1 MTAAR
6 YRLLLRAYPGH
17 YRRRRGAEIVT
28 TLLDMAEAGRR
39 PGLSQLLHLV
49 VCGLQQRF
57 RLPAGRPL
65 AAIAA
70 VLAAVAL
77 GALGTA
83 GGTWL
88 GWQTAASV
96 PSDTDLRTLTAATS
110 GVNPAGVSLHRWKT
124 EMQGPAVDTRA
135 MGDMPYSA
143 ERVRTGLTSA
153 GWRITSFTETTG
165 TLVAGSATDSSTRVP
180 MRDISFAATK
190 DGLSLTGTS
199 STVIGGTEHGLD
211 RNADQT
217 IAVWTKET
225 AGVLPL
231 TIAGLVLGMLAGWLI
246 TAALAHRIRQSGP
259 GRQAGATALAAV
271 AVAVAAVPAVDFY
284 RGLHQVL
291 RYDSAAPNP
300 YNGNGPN
307 ELLPTGLVLA
317 CLAIGLLTLVAAFLV
332 AGRGSTES
340 ADPARGLAQ

>member
-6 YRLLLRAYPGH
+6 YRLLVRAYPGH

-39 PGLSQLLHLV
+39 PGLGQTLHLV

-77 GALGTA
+77 GAVGTA

-96 PSDTDLRTLTAATS
+96 PSDNELRTLTTEMS
-110 GVNPAGVSLHRWKT
+110 GVGAAGVALHPWKT
-124 EMQGPAVDTRA
+124 EMQGPAVGTRA
-135 MGDMPYSA
+135 TGDVPYSA
-143 ERVRTGLTSA
+143 GRVRTGLTSA
-153 GWRITSFTETTG
+153 GWRITTFTEMTGAIAVGFPADQTTRIP
-165 TLVAGSATDSSTRVP
+165 V
-180 MRDISFAATK
+180 RDIYFAATK
-190 DGLSLTGTS
+190 GDLALVGNS
-199 STVIGGTEHGLD
+199 STVVGGAEHGLD
-211 RNADQT
+211 QQADQGMD
-217 IAVWTKET
+217 VWVRET

-246 TAALAHRIRQSGP
+246 TAALAYRIGQSS
-259 GRQAGATALAAV
+259 RARRAGASALAAV
-271 AVAVAAVPAVDFY
+271 AVVVAAVPAVNFY

-291 RYDSAAPNP
+291 RYDSGAPNP

-317 CLAIGLLTLVAAFLV
+317 CLGIGLATLVAAFLV
-332 AGRGSTES
+332 AGRGSGES